1 MPEPST
7 NIGTV
12 KDWFTFIVAV
22 IACVA
27 GVIFWVQQSSD
38 GKIKHVEKEIAE
50 LRADIDKI
58 RDNNNEILRIIGRLE
73 GKLERRKRQ

>member
-1 MPEPST
+1 MAGVGNAAQS
-7 NIGTV
+7 V
-12 KDWFTFIVAV
+12 KEWFSFAVAV
-22 IACVA
+22 VVCVA

-38 GKIKHVEKEIAE
+38 DKIRHIEKEIAE
-50 LRADIDKI
+50 LRADINKI

>member
-1 MPEPST
+1 MTE
-7 NIGTV
+7 V
-12 KDWFTFIVAV
+12 KSAIENAKEWFSFAVAV
-22 IACVA
+22 IVCVA

-58 RDNNNEILRIIGRLE
+58 RDNNNDILRIIGRLE